1 MKTFKNKLLFL
12 SILFY
17 VGLTFS
23 AVSQQQRDMLEQLP
37 PDARA
42 SILEKMETQESLTEE
57 IEEAFEEGSS
67 LIIRPENDN
76 NTREE
81 EECPSCIFGY
91 SFFQYSPTT
100 FAPVSNTPVPADYIL
115 GPGDKL
121 TINLYGSTNR
131 KVDSFITREGTVLI
145 PTLGPVTLVG
155 MKYND
160 AINFVK
166 EKVNTELPGTEV
178 SVSLKEI
185 RSINIYVLGQAYK
198 PGKYTVSGLSTLSN
212 ALFVAGGVN
221 EFGSLRNINLNR
233 NDELYTN
240 YDFYELLLRGKKNS
254 DIRLQD
260 GDVIFIPFI
269 ENKVSIGGAFKR
281 PGLYEFLPGETI
293 SDAIDLA
300 GGFKSNVNKVT
311 NIEYSYIDQDE
322 FIRKYESLSQEN
334 FATELIN
341 GSTVNIFSQAG
352 ILPEVIKISGEVA
365 RPGEYAI
372 RPGDTILNIIDRA
385 GGITSTGFSEGA
397 VFLRKSVAEF
407 QKTAFERSADELEQT
422 IIDTI
427 TKGSIRNITEFTLTP
442 ITSLIKRLRAINP
455 PGRMVVDID
464 RLTLKTNPALNFR
477 VQDGDSLFI
486 PKRPDS
492 ISVVG
497 EVLNSSTLSFNPE
510 EGVDYYLE
518 LSGGLKDS
526 ADKDKIF
533 IIYPNGKSEL
543 VKKSL
548 FGSSNILLPGSTVYV
563 SRDPRPFDAINLT
576 QIITPI
582 LANLATTAA
591 ALAAID

>member
-76 NTREE
+76 NARED

-212 ALFVAGGVN
+212 ALFVSGGVN
-221 EFGSLRNINLNR
+221 KFGSLRNINLNR

-260 GDVIFIPFI
+260 GDVIFIPI
-269 ENKVSIGGAFKR
+269 
-281 PGLYEFLPGETI
+281 Y
-293 SDAIDLA
+293 
-300 GGFKSNVNKVT
+300 
-311 NIEYSYIDQDE
+311 
-322 FIRKYESLSQEN
+322 RK
-334 FATELIN
+334 
-341 GSTVNIFSQAG
+341 
-352 ILPEVIKISGEVA
+352 
-365 RPGEYAI
+365 
-372 RPGDTILNIIDRA
+372 
-385 GGITSTGFSEGA
+385 
-397 VFLRKSVAEF
+397 
-407 QKTAFERSADELEQT
+407 
-422 IIDTI
+422 
-427 TKGSIRNITEFTLTP
+427 
-442 ITSLIKRLRAINP
+442 
-455 PGRMVVDID
+455 
-464 RLTLKTNPALNFR
+464 
-477 VQDGDSLFI
+477 
-486 PKRPDS
+486 
-492 ISVVG
+492 
-497 EVLNSSTLSFNPE
+497 
-510 EGVDYYLE
+510 
-518 LSGGLKDS
+518 
-526 ADKDKIF
+526 
-533 IIYPNGKSEL
+533 
-543 VKKSL
+543 
-548 FGSSNILLPGSTVYV
+548 
-563 SRDPRPFDAINLT
+563 
-576 QIITPI
+576 
-582 LANLATTAA
+582 
-591 ALAAID
+591 